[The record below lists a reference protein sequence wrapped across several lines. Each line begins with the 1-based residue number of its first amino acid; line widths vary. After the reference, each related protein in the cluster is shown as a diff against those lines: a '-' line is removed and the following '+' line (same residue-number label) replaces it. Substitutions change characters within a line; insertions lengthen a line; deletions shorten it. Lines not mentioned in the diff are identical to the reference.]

1 MLIVHVHV
9 HVVPDQVPDFL
20 AATQA
25 NATASLDEPGVL
37 RFDVITDLSDST
49 HVVLVEVYVDE
60 CRCRRAQGDRPLRHL
75 ARRGRPD
82 DGGAADVGQVLR
94 GVPRPGRPLGDTR
107 TVSTSFDLA
116 LPPRVT
122 FGPGRVA
129 DLPQVVAGLGS
140 RVLVVTGSSPSRVE
154 LVIAALREVAAALEV
169 VTVCGE
175 PSVDDARAAAAAGR
189 GMDADVVVAIGG
201 GSPIDLAKATA
212 MLLGNGGDPMDYI
225 EVVGRGQAIS
235 RAPLPLVAVPTT
247 AGTGAEVTAN
257 AVLNVPE
264 HGVKASLRHPLMIPR
279 HAIVDPELTVGCPP
293 AVTAASGMD
302 ALTQCLEPY
311 VSSRANRMTDSWARM
326 GMMAAGRSLVLAYV
340 DGGDLAA
347 RTDMSL
353 CSLLGGLSLANAKL
367 GAVHGFAGVIGG
379 MTDAPHGAICAA
391 LLGPVCEANL
401 AHADDRLEARFAQV
415 AACLTGVPDAEPED
429 ALHWIE
435 HTRALF
441 EIPPLSQYGLTDLD
455 TDRVVAGAARASS
468 MQGNPVTLSVEELAE
483 VFRAAL

>member
-1 MLIVHVHV
+1 
-9 HVVPDQVPDFL
+9 
-20 AATQA
+20 
-25 NATASLDEPGVL
+25 
-37 RFDVITDLSDST
+37 
-49 HVVLVEVYVDE
+49 
-60 CRCRRAQGDRPLRHL
+60 
-75 ARRGRPD
+75 
-82 DGGAADVGQVLR
+82 
-94 GVPRPGRPLGDTR
+94 
-107 TVSTSFDLA
+107 VSASFDLA
-116 LPPRVT
+116 LPPRMA

-129 DLPQVVAGLGS
+129 DLPPIVTDLGC
-140 RVLVVTGSSPSRVE
+140 RVLVVTGSTPGRVE
-154 LVIAALREVAAALEV
+154 PVISALRAVVDALEIV
-169 VTVCGE
+169 IVAGE
-175 PSVDDARAAAAAGR
+175 PTVDDARAAAAAGR
-189 GMDADVVVAIGG
+189 RLEADVVVAIGG
-201 GSPIDLAKATA
+201 GSTIDLAKAAA

-225 EVVGRGQAIS
+225 EVVGRGQPIS

-257 AVLNVPE
+257 AVLTVPQ

-279 HAIVDPELTVGCPP
+279 HAVIDPELTIGCPP

-302 ALTQCLEPY
+302 ALTQCIEPY
-311 VSSRANRMTDSWARM
+311 VSRRANRMTDSWARM
-326 GMMAAGRSLVLAYV
+326 GMMAAGRSLVATYK
-340 DGGDLAA
+340 DGVDLAA

-401 AHADDRLEARFAQV
+401 AHADDRLEARFAHI
-415 AACLTGVPDAEPED
+415 AACLTGAPEAEPED

-435 HTRALF
+435 HTRALL
-441 EIPPLSQYGLTDLD
+441 EIPPLSAYGLSDLD

-468 MQGNPVTLSVEELAE
+468 MQGNPVTLSPEELAK